1 MLHYIQLSAKD
12 QGKNPDDAKLWFYG
26 ISYGTILG
34 PTFASLYPEKVERMI
49 LDGVLELEDHYKG
62 AWEKSLANS
71 DEAARFWFK
80 RCFEAGPQICA
91 FHQNATS
98 WEEIEQ
104 RYWSL
109 FNDLKDNPIGL
120 GDPISQDVIDS
131 AKEGTIVTP
140 HVFTWQDLVNQ
151 FFSASY
157 IIAPLFYS
165 LLDKTLVELQTGNYS
180 QLQFVAIAATISTFA
195 PVYDDR
201 MSRTLINCL
210 DANGRS
216 NYTEFGAYKD
226 FVNSMAS
233 SSAYAGLK
241 VATFSGPI
249 CSQLNLFPPESQAFD
264 GIPRVEGRK
273 LPILFVSGIADPIT
287 PLPSAERMQTYFPS
301 SGLLKWN
308 NSGSQ
313 SSCATTVLSNVAVP
327 SGTTL
332 DLSSLADGT
341 TVIFEGTTSWGCKEW
356 KGPLLD
362 IRGNKIT
369 VKGAAGSVLNGDG
382 ARWWDGEGGNG
393 GKIKPKFFS
402 AHTLTDSSIT
412 GITIKNPPVQVVSIN
427 GCDGLTI
434 TDMTIDASEGD
445 EDEQGHNTD
454 GFDIGSSSNVVID
467 GAVKVYNQDDC
478 VAVNSGTDITF
489 KNGFCSGG
497 HGLSIGSVGG
507 RDDNMIDTVTFSNS
521 EVTKS
526 VNRVRVKASAGVTG

>member
-308 NSGSQ
+308 NSGHCAHFQKSACVSQ
-313 SSCATTVLSNVAVP
+313 YEKQFMLHGTIPPANTTCDIDQPNPFLIAVEQ
-327 SGTTL
+327 
-332 DLSSLADGT
+332 LAD
-341 TVIFEGTTSWGCKEW
+341 
-356 KGPLLD
+356 
-362 IRGNKIT
+362 
-369 VKGAAGSVLNGDG
+369 
-382 ARWWDGEGGNG
+382 
-393 GKIKPKFFS
+393 
-402 AHTLTDSSIT
+402 
-412 GITIKNPPVQVVSIN
+412 
-427 GCDGLTI
+427 
-434 TDMTIDASEGD
+434 DAQS
-445 EDEQGHNTD
+445 
-454 GFDIGSSSNVVID
+454 
-467 GAVKVYNQDDC
+467 
-478 VAVNSGTDITF
+478 
-489 KNGFCSGG
+489 
-497 HGLSIGSVGG
+497 
-507 RDDNMIDTVTFSNS
+507 
-521 EVTKS
+521 
-526 VNRVRVKASAGVTG
+526 